1 MFLLFFSRP
10 FIACSYVKSLTE
22 ISSSTPQF
30 HLDYEL
36 QMLCE
41 ERGLFLEIADIIRS
55 FGLVILKGQMEFREN
70 KIWTHFIVE
79 VECYNNDMENIYRNQ
94 EKGFTYY
101 FPEE

>member
-1 MFLLFFSRP
+1 MTR
-10 FIACSYVKSLTE
+10 SYAKSSTE

-30 HLDYEL
+30 HLDYEFLL

-41 ERGLFLEIADIIRS
+41 ESGLFLEIADIIRS

-70 KIWTHFIVE
+70 KIWAHFIVE
-79 VECYNNDMENIYRNQ
+79 VECYNNDMENIYRS
-94 EKGFTYY
+94 ETGFTYY